1 MKKIYIKEKR
11 RDVIR
16 TRGLCVPKKV
26 HAPKKTYTSVF
37 TFGVHPSLYVACDPC
52 QCSFV
57 FLCKEC
63 RRKCF
68 KQTRKIPEHMD
79 IMYNLYMEVSTAFQL
94 TLVTTVLS
102 SLTAYIVWRF
112 VIYVLQTPPRNL
124 FKTLWHTLSYV
135 LLELCWNVL
144 FFNPWHTPLF
154 QSENLSHV

>member
-57 FLCKEC
+57 FFFAKNAAVNALNKHGRSQSIWTSCTI
-63 RRKCF
+63 F
-68 KQTRKIPEHMD
+68 T
-79 IMYNLYMEVSTAFQL
+79 
-94 TLVTTVLS
+94 
-102 SLTAYIVWRF
+102 WR
-112 VIYVLQTPPRNL
+112 YQPP
-124 FKTLWHTLSYV
+124 
-135 LLELCWNVL
+135 
-144 FFNPWHTPLF
+144 FN
-154 QSENLSHV
+154 